1 MCFLDNE
8 ELQVRRDQLVMR
20 ATGDVVEVTNRGL
33 LFLGRQDDQVK
44 RHGKRISLFH
54 VRRVN
59 ILCAV
64 FHLNM
69 SRKDMGVFH
78 KDPRSDLTLSW
89 T

>member
-1 MCFLDNE
+1 MMLLVCEYLESSFLIIGGYLRVCCLGDE

-54 VRRVN
+54 VKQVN
-59 ILCAV
+59 IYVL
-64 FHLNM
+64 F
-69 SRKDMGVFH
+69 FI
-78 KDPRSDLTLSW
+78 
-89 T
+89 